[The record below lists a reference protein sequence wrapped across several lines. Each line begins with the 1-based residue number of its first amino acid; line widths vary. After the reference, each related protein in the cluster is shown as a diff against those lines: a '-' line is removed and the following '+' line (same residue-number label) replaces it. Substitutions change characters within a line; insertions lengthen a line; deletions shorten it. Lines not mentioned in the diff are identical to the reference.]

1 MAHFV
6 AWYIIRRRNRP
17 IFRLLQVPDMY
28 ERIRDL
34 REDSDM
40 SQQQMAEMLYI
51 NRRTYSSYEIGSRGM
66 PIEILEKIADIFNTS
81 TDYLL
86 GRTEIR
92 YPYPPVLPRNL
103 D

>member
-1 MAHFV
+1 MHWLFLSATNWRFLSASEWRFLPGV
-6 AWYIIRRRNRP
+6 NNA
-17 IFRLLQVPDMY
+17 
-28 ERIRDL
+28 
-34 REDSDM
+34 DM